1 MLRGTTASRWPPA
14 GSLLRKRQRHV
25 LRGDVR
31 IRDRKH
37 DVLLSLV
44 HVRHGRGVR
53 RSRKGRSRD
62 LLLGSPFLRESK
74 SYPKSA
80 GSRSGVEGMLSRGP
94 GVEARDPFL
103 EGGLVRRLIL
113 LFRDPSTDLGIAI
126 RLERGMVLIHQ
137 VYIDVRGDLSSEKAH
152 HFPCFRDSAGHY
164 QVPHEESPLREP
176 LLVEDEIADLAL
188 HLPESF
194 LDGLRIVLR
203 LGVALRS
210 RSTPVLEVR
219 HVDVDDAVE
228 KPQALERVV
237 SAGVVD
243 EG

>member
-53 RSRKGRSRD
+53 GRG

-80 GSRSGVEGMLSRGP
+80 GSRSGVEGTLSRRAS
-94 GVEARDPFL
+94 VEARDPFL
-103 EGGLVRRLIL
+103 EGGLVSRLIL
-113 LFRDPSTDLGIAI
+113 LFRDPAVDLGITI
-126 RLERGMVLIHQ
+126 GLERGIVLVHQ
-137 VYIDVRGDLSSEKAH
+137 VHIDVRRDLSSEKAH
-152 HFPCFRDSAGHY
+152 HFTGFRDSARHY

-176 LLVEDEIADLAL
+176 LLVENEIADLTL
-188 HLPESF
+188 HLAESF

-219 HVDVDDAVE
+219 HVDVDDSVE